1 MGIEIQS
8 SGFRKRIQAMQA
20 RAPTEATAFV
30 NEVSKMG
37 QTLAQNFAAVD
48 SGELR
53 ESILLDPVRIEDGE
67 IVGGYGTNNDHAV
80 YVEYGTGQRGLSGEV
95 ANGMAKDPEPVNYR
109 EDWAGMPAQPFM
121 YPAIK
126 EVEKELPAMLEKL
139 GKNIVGGENH
149 A

>member
-1 MGIEIQS
+1 MGIEIKS
-8 SGFRKRIQAMQA
+8 SGFRKRIAEMRA
-20 RAPTEATAFV
+20 RAPEEATAFV

-37 QTLAQNFAAVD
+37 HTLAQNFAAED

-67 IVGGYGTNNDHAV
+67 IVGGYGTNSDHAV

-95 ANGMAKDPEPVNYR
+95 ANGLTKDPEPVSYR
-109 EDWAGMPAQPFM
+109 EDWSGMPAQPFM
-121 YPAIK
+121 YPAVK
-126 EVEKELPAMLEKL
+126 EVEKELPAMLEQL
-139 GKNIVGGENH
+139 GKKIVGGENH